1 MLVLTV
7 PGNALG
13 TAVKVAKAF
22 SWKMRSKREQAKIV
36 PSEFSI
42 AIGLLRKLSGLTK
55 PSWISV
61 QKCLARRVV
70 LAKLRRP
77 HF

>member
-7 PGNALG
+7 PGKALG

-22 SWKMRSKREQAKIV
+22 SSKTRSKREQAKIV

-42 AIGLLRKLSGLTK
+42 AIGLRRKLSGLKK
-55 PSWISV
+55 PS
-61 QKCLARRVV
+61 
-70 LAKLRRP
+70 
-77 HF
+77 